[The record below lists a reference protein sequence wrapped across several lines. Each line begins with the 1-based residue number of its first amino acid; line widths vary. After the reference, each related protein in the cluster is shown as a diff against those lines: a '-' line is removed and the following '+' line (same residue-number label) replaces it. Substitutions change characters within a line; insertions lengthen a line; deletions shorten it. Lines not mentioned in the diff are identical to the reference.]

1 MPIST
6 CYQDVEDL
14 QISSIAR
21 FPARSPNREAI
32 IVSINKLLSPTNGK
46 NSYIIGAEWG
56 QGRTAFGGATAAV
69 MCHLVMQRASPE
81 RNMISFS
88 VTFCAPVTVE
98 SEIEIEVEALRR
110 GKTLEQYS
118 VRAKQDGE
126 LRAHAVAVF
135 AGTVNSAIKIAAE
148 TAPLR
153 PNDIA
158 IPEQRLAVG
167 LNPRFE
173 ANFDYRFY
181 KGAPLYSG
189 STDRE
194 HLVGI
199 SFKKPPS
206 SRRLAHLVC
215 LMDACPPTPAQQL
228 SEYHPLSTVVWNMHF
243 LPCAKTFDV
252 AQGIIM
258 SSYGEVGIDG
268 AHYLNERVW
277 SHAGLPLAFST
288 QSVMIF
294 G

>member
-1 MPIST
+1 M
-6 CYQDVEDL
+6 
-14 QISSIAR
+14 
-21 FPARSPNREAI
+21 
-32 IVSINKLLSPTNGK
+32 SINKLLSPTDGK

-56 QGRTAFGGATAAV
+56 QGRTAFGGATAAA
-69 MCHLVMQRASPE
+69 MCHSVMQRPPPE
-81 RNMISFS
+81 RILISFS

-98 SEIEIEVEALRR
+98 AEIEIEVEVLRR
-110 GKTLEQYS
+110 GKTLEQYV

-135 AGTVNSAIKIAAE
+135 ARAVNSAINIAAG

-153 PNDIA
+153 QTDIA
-158 IPEQRLAVG
+158 VPEQRLAVG

-173 ANFDYRFY
+173 ANFDFRFY

-189 STDRE
+189 STGRE

-199 SFKKPPS
+199 SFKEPPS
-206 SRRLAHLVC
+206 SWGLAHLVC

-243 LPCAKTFDV
+243 LPRANTFDL

-268 AHYLNERVW
+268 AHFLNERVW
-277 SHAGLPLAFST
+277 SNAGLPLAFST